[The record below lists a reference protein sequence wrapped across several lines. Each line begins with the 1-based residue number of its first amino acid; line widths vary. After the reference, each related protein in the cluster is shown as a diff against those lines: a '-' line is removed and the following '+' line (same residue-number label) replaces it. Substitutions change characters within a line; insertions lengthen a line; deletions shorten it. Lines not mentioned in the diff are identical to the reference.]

1 MRMREKKP
9 TNQNSCDSFRW
20 EDANTIIYHVVK
32 INSAQTM
39 DVRMINRTPD
49 SPIHLYPHRR
59 CNGVNSMCQLH
70 NELLIVRWAE
80 HLIEPNLIVMHLM

>member
-1 MRMREKKP
+1 
-9 TNQNSCDSFRW
+9 
-20 EDANTIIYHVVK
+20 
-32 INSAQTM
+32 M

-49 SPIHLYPHRR
+49 SSIHLYPHRR